1 MRDTFNDGIARTKRT
16 RSSSDVAPPGT
27 HENLRD
33 HGTRKRE
40 NQGKKEEE
48 RAMGKAHAHDALR

>member
-16 RSSSDVAPPGT
+16 RSPSDAAPPGT

-33 HGTRKRE
+33 HGSRKRE
-40 NQGKKEEE
+40 KKERGRRE
-48 RAMGKAHAHDALR
+48 MGSAHAHNALNLL